1 MNSTT
6 KVTVEAIGTGV
17 EPSRIVDVDD
27 LDDMEYENGVPNTN
41 FPNPSQ
47 DDKLPSAKNLK
58 CVMCA
63 FV

>member
-1 MNSTT
+1 M
-6 KVTVEAIGTGV
+6 KAIGTGV

-47 DDKLPSAKNLK
+47 DDKLLSAKNLK
-58 CVMCA
+58 CEMCD